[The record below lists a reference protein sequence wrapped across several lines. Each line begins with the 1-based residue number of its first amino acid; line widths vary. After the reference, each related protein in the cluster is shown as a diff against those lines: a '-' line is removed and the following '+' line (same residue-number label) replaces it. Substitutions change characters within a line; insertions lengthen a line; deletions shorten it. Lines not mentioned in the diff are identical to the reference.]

1 MASRIK
7 GITIEIGGNAT
18 QLTEALKGVD
28 GQLSNTQTK
37 LKDVNRLLKF
47 NPANVTLLAQKQSAL
62 KQAIEQSK
70 QRADQL
76 RSALAQMRAS
86 GAAEE
91 EIEALERELIQTE
104 SKTKALE
111 KELKNLGNPKLTALS
126 TQLKNIGGSISNA
139 GGKIKDM
146 GAKFMPVTTA
156 IGGVTAAAGAL
167 AMKAASTGDRIDK
180 MSQKVGLSRKSFQEM
195 EFIMSQSGGKI
206 ESMQTGMKTLTKQM
220 SGAATGS
227 KTSSAA
233 FQQLGVSVTNAD
245 GSLRNQEDVMWDTI
259 KALQGMDNQT
269 QKARI
274 ASQLFGKAG
283 TELMPLLNS
292 EAGSLDKMR
301 KKANDLGL
309 VMSDD
314 AVDASVKFTD
324 TLDQLKRS
332 LMAAGAK
339 IGAALLPH
347 IQKFAQYLVKN
358 MPKIQATIQGVVTKI
373 TSISPT
379 VMKVIGVA
387 ALVAAAIGP
396 VLVTIGSMVVA
407 IGGLVTAIGWLFS
420 PIGLFVAGITAA
432 IAATVLMVKNWKKL
446 EAAAKTLWKNLK
458 TSFGQIKT
466 AILTAWNAIKSGIS
480 KAWTAIRTVVT
491 NGVNAVKSKISTVFN
506 AVKSFVGTVW
516 NGIKTTIGNAVK
528 AVKTT
533 VSTVFNA
540 VKTTVSNAVNAIK
553 SKVSS
558 VFKAVKTTVTSIWG
572 GIKTTISNAI
582 NGAKTTVSNA
592 VSKIKGFLNFKGV
605 KSAVQ
610 GIFNTVKSYI
620 KTPINAA
627 KDAVSEAVDKV
638 KSFLNFKGLKTTV
651 SGLFKG
657 IGSSIS
663 KPINTAKDTIS
674 KIVDKIKGFFDKL
687 ELKIP
692 KPKLPSLPKISL
704 TMDEKTVFGKTFKYP
719 TGFKISW
726 NRDAMDLGRIIN
738 GASIIG
744 ADANGNLIGAGE
756 AGQEVVVGKKS
767 LLTMVRQASAS
778 GSAGMERRLANIEKL
793 LGRYLQADTKIVLDT
808 GVVAGA
814 VNRNLGVRW

>member
-1 MASRIK
+1 MASGRIK
-7 GITIEIGGNAT
+7 GITVEIGGSVTKLNT
-18 QLTEALKGVD
+18 ALKGID
-28 GQLSNTQTK
+28 GQLATTQAK
-37 LKDVNRLLKF
+37 LKDVNYLLKF
-47 NPANVTLLAQKQSAL
+47 NPANVTLLTQKQSAL
-62 KQAIEQSK
+62 TQAISQSK
-70 QRADQL
+70 ERTAQL
-76 RSALAQMRAS
+76 KQTLAQMKAS
-86 GAAEE
+86 GAPKDQ
-91 EIEALERELIQTE
+91 IEAMEREIIQAE

-126 TQLKNIGGSISNA
+126 TQLKNIGG
-139 GGKIKDM
+139 KIKDM
-146 GAKFMPVTTA
+146 GSKFMPVTTA

-180 MSQKVGLSRKSFQEM
+180 MSQKTGLSRKSFQEL

-491 NGVNAVKSKISTVFN
+491 NGVNAVKSKITAVFN
-506 AVKSFVGTVW
+506 TVKGFVTTVW
-516 NGIKTTIGNAVK
+516 NGIKTAISTAVTAVK
-528 AVKTT
+528 NT
-533 VSTVFNA
+533 VSKVFGA
-540 VKTTVSNAVNAIK
+540 VKTTVSNAVNAVK
-553 SKVSS
+553 NTVSKV
-558 VFKAVKTTVTSIWG
+558 FGAVKTTVTNIWN
-572 GIKTTISNAI
+572 GIKTTIGNAI

-592 VSKIKGFLNFKGV
+592 VTKVKSFLNFKGV
-605 KSAVQ
+605 KTTVQ
-610 GIFNTVKSYI
+610 GIFNTVKGYI
-620 KTPINAA
+620 QNPIDKA
-627 KDAVSEAVDKV
+627 KDAVSKAVDKV
-638 KSFLNFKGLKTTV
+638 KSFLNFKGIKSTV
-651 SGLFKG
+651 QTVFNNVKSA
-657 IGSSIS
+657 IS
-663 KPINTAKDTIS
+663 KPIDSAKNTVE

-687 ELKIP
+687 KLKIP
-692 KPKLPSLPKISL
+692 KPSVPSLPKISL
-704 TMDEKTVFGKTFKYP
+704 TMGEKDVFGKKFKYP

-726 NRDAMDLGRIIN
+726 KRDAMDLGRIIN

-744 ADANGNLIGAGE
+744 IDSKGNFIGAGE

-778 GSAGMERRLANIEKL
+778 GSTGMERRLANIEKL